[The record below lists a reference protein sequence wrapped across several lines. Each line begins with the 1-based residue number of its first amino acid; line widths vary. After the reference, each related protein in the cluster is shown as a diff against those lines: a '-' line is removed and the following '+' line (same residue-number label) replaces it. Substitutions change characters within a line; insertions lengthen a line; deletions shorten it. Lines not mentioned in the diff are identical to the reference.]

1 MRPVKL
7 TMKAFGSYAGRTV
20 IDFSSLGSGL
30 YLITGDTG
38 AGKTTIFDAVIYAL
52 YGVTGG
58 EHRKPEMMHS
68 DYVPKSED
76 TEVELEFEHN
86 GKMHRVCRTMHY
98 KKKRGTENEYGD
110 PDYKATLYEYGKD
123 PVDLPTKVNARVKEL
138 IGLDSSQ
145 FQQIV
150 MLAQGEFRKFLD
162 SESDERNRIL
172 GKLFDSSPYVRFQN
186 MLSKADKRIQ
196 EKSSALTARLQVI
209 MNENFAMPESL
220 SDEEAALYS
229 YAHPDLEKNLS
240 KLIESDSII
249 LREYEN
255 NKASLS
261 ESHEKLLKKSAVASE
276 QNTKFDRLEKALK
289 DLSILKDQEEVISSK
304 KIIVNT
310 AQKAVREVSPAR
322 NAWLSK
328 KSDHEKIAAHINEL
342 KKQETVITE
351 KLEISRKKA
360 AEDLKKK
367 SVLEDM
373 SSQIKEIKDKLSLY
387 DEVEKNT
394 VELLSKQ
401 KSYESVSRDIKNA
414 SDTRKALSEK
424 LSAEEEKLKELEGTD
439 GILQKA
445 ETEKDHDF
453 EILEAF
459 SGEDGVF
466 SKISSYEAYFE
477 KLRNSRIK
485 LKAFS
490 DKALEL
496 NDRYNAMYHAF
507 IEGQS
512 QHMASDLAD
521 DIRKNGSAVCPVCR
535 TCVTDIKQLCIG
547 ESEGYIPSEQE
558 LEKAKSD
565 MDEAEKKRKENS
577 EMLAKKEGEAES
589 AKDALLSRI
598 REYGIDA
605 ESWDTVLSAEWKDS
619 VFSGLKKK
627 AELSQNSYNE
637 AVKKSE
643 MKKKLL
649 AEREKDS
656 REISEK
662 DSFIEKY
669 QPLLTEVIGRIKELS
684 AQTEEKKKQLKYSS
698 YEEALENVRKKE
710 KEYNLLNEQIE
721 LNAQELR
728 SAEENFGNIKGK
740 IESENRN
747 LDTAAED
754 IKINEEKYRTALSGA
769 GFGSDEEYQNA
780 VLPAGNEPEKWFASQ
795 AEEFRKYDETRLV
808 TEETVRDLTE
818 QTKDISRTDMN
829 ELSEIIKESENKCRA
844 AEECCRK
851 QKNIADNHIST
862 LESVRNILRDLSGL
876 APVAEKIR
884 NLSQTACGYT
894 GEGGKLSFDR
904 YVMGAAFKEILQSA
918 NHRLQI
924 MSGGKFELIHRTDG
938 NAKNKTA
945 GLDIDVLDISTG
957 KQRKA
962 GSISGGEGFQVSMS
976 LALGLSDTVQNH
988 AGMISMESM
997 FIDEGFGSLDEAV
1010 LDSAINVLDQLSGGS
1025 RQIGII
1031 SHVAK
1036 LEESIPKKIMVK
1048 GSSKGSSVSVIV

>member
-86 GKMHRVCRTMHY
+86 GNIHRVCRTMHY

-110 PDYKATLYEYGKD
+110 PDYKATLYESGKD
-123 PVDLPTKVNARVKEL
+123 PVDLPTKVNARVREL

-186 MLSKADKRIQ
+186 MLSGAEKKIR
-196 EKSSALTARLQVI
+196 EKSSLLTSRLQVI
-209 MNENFAMPESL
+209 MNENFAEPENL

-240 KLIESDSII
+240 KLIDSDSIV
-249 LREYEN
+249 LREYE
-255 NKASLS
+255 KSRADLS
-261 ESHEKLLKKSAVASE
+261 EAHERLLKKSAVASE
-276 QNTKFDRLEKALK
+276 QNAKFDRLEKALK
-289 DLSILKDQEEVISSK
+289 DLNELKDQEEVIRLR
-304 KIIVNT
+304 KITVNT
-310 AQKAVREVSPAR
+310 AQKAVREVTPAR

-328 KSDHEKIAAHINEL
+328 KSDHEKIAAQISEL
-342 KKQETVITE
+342 KKQEAIISE
-351 KLEISRKKA
+351 KLEVSRKKA
-360 AEDLKKK
+360 AEDVNKK

-373 SSQIKEIKDKLSLY
+373 SSQIKEINDKLSLY
-387 DEVEKNT
+387 NEVEKNT

-401 KSYESVSRDIKNA
+401 KSYGSVSMDIKNA
-414 SDTRKALSEK
+414 ADTRKKLAEK
-424 LSAEEEKLKELEGTD
+424 LSAEEEKLKELEGID
-439 GILQKA
+439 GILQKS
-445 ETEKDHDF
+445 ETEKEHDF
-453 EILEAF
+453 ELLKAF
-459 SGEDGVF
+459 SGDDGIF

-477 KLRNSRIK
+477 KLRSSRIM

-496 NDRYNAMYHAF
+496 NDCYNTMYHAF

-512 QHMASDLAD
+512 QHMASDLAE
-521 DIRKNGSAVCPVCR
+521 DIRKKGSAVCPVCR

-547 ESEGYIPSEQE
+547 ENTGYIPSEQE

-565 MDEAEKKRKENS
+565 MEEAEKKRKENS
-577 EMLAKKEGEAES
+577 ELLAQKEGKAES
-589 AKDALLSRI
+589 AKETLLSRI
-598 REYGIDA
+598 REYGFDA
-605 ESWDTVLSAEWKDS
+605 NSWESVLSADWRDS
-619 VFSGLKKK
+619 ILSDLRKK
-627 AELSQNSYNE
+627 AEMSQNSYNE
-637 AVKKSE
+637 AVKRSDV
-643 MKKKLL
+643 KKKLL

-662 DSFIEKY
+662 DSLIEKY
-669 QPLLTEVIGRIKELS
+669 QPLLNELNGSIKELS
-684 AQTEEKKKQLKYSS
+684 AQIEEKKKQLKYSS
-698 YEEALENVRKKE
+698 YEEAIENVRKTE
-710 KEYNLLNEQIE
+710 NEYSLLSRQIE

-747 LDTAAED
+747 LDAAAED
-754 IKINEEKYRTALSGA
+754 IKINEEKYRKALSDA
-769 GFGSDEEYQNA
+769 GFGSDDEYQNA
-780 VLPAGNEPEKWFASQ
+780 VLPAGNEPEKWFAVQ
-795 AEEFRKYDETRLV
+795 AEEFRKYDESRLV
-808 TEETVRDLTE
+808 TEDNIRTLTE
-818 QTKDISRTDMN
+818 QTKDISRTDMA
-829 ELSEIIKESENKCRA
+829 ELSEIINDSEKKCRE
-844 AEECCRK
+844 AEENCRK
-851 QKNIADNHIST
+851 HKNIYDNHIST
-862 LESVRNILRDLSGL
+862 LESVRKILKDLSGL

-938 NAKNKTA
+938 NARNKTA

-1036 LEESIPKKIMVK
+1036 LEESIPKKITVK
-1048 GSSKGSSVSVIV
+1048 GSSRGSSVSITV